1 MVDWSKL
8 WNEIITMEPGMIEI
22 CLRLAC
28 AMLVGLV
35 IGTERE
41 YTHRPP
47 GRAGHHR
54 RGLFGRRHHYA

>member
-1 MVDWSKL
+1 MNWSAFYETYL
-8 WNEIITMEPGMIEI
+8 NTHPGVLEI

-41 YTHRPP
+41 
-47 GRAGHHR
+47 
-54 RGLFGRRHHYA
+54 